1 MASLDPLRIAELAR
15 LADDASNLTWNHQVL
30 LTIQQDGS
38 DDAFRL
44 ASAFRYPNNDHRPGE
59 KGHFGPTF
67 VIADGGE
74 AQPLT
79 LKDTP
84 GETCEI
90 WEAVVVAATEPRV
103 LATLHDLLFERRKC
117 KHVGRHGRAAAD
129 AYVAYA
135 QTAGSTLAEVDSIR
149 RAVELSKL
157 MKNDDLRTEAMLV
170 ALGIVART
178 LEEIDDPKP
187 GVSLRLLD
195 VLVTH
200 DCEAPEVDQLLG
212 LARAAYPAAWIAAQ
226 ILEMQRRRT
235 KDTGRLQALNREEV
249 QAHLDDAK
257 RSNSMSRIIH
267 LETAARIARERGVT
281 DLGDEAIRAL
291 QNTNIEEIPLQRF
304 TTELEIPQNRVNAQV
319 EHLLSHATTW
329 LDAAMRI
336 VGAGPP
342 SGDFD
347 TNKRNAENHDKEF
360 SLSGVLPPKMLGGDR
375 IPRYEPTTDHERADA
390 RITELEVLAL
400 TYTTSVVFGEALDQ
414 AGERFG
420 IPDADG
426 IIDAFE
432 HLSRGTCLAIA
443 RALHRYYDGDP
454 EAAVY
459 TALPLIERLCRNL
472 LLALDEP
479 IFRTQQTT
487 TVGQYPGLGSL
498 LENLRIYLD
507 PSWYRYLKAMLSN
520 PMGLNLRNNALH
532 GYVID
537 VSASTAVA
545 VLIALLYLAAGRAA
559 PKMTQAPSPEDTPA
573 S

>member
-1 MASLDPLRIAELAR
+1 MASLEPMRIAELAR
-15 LADDASNLTWNHQVL
+15 LADEASKLTWNHEVL

-38 DDAFRL
+38 DEAFRL

-67 VIADGGE
+67 VIGDGGE

-79 LKDTP
+79 LKETP
-84 GETCEI
+84 DETCEI
-90 WEAVVVAATEPRV
+90 WEAVVAVATEPRV
-103 LATLHDLLFERRKC
+103 LATLHDLLFERRRC
-117 KHVGRHGRAAAD
+117 RHVGRHGQAAGE

-135 QTAGSTLAEVDSIR
+135 QTASSTLAEVDSIR

-157 MKNDDLRTEAMLV
+157 MKNDDLRAEAMLV

-200 DCEAPEVDQLLG
+200 GCEVPEVDQLLG
-212 LARAAYPAAWIAAQ
+212 QARTVYPAAWIAAQ

-235 KDTGRLQALNREEV
+235 NDTERLQALNREEV

-257 RSNSMSRIIH
+257 RSESVSRIIH

-291 QNTNIEEIPLQRF
+291 QNTNIADIPLQRF
-304 TTELEIPQNRVNAQV
+304 TTEFEVPQNRVDAQV
-319 EHLLSHATTW
+319 EHLLSNAATW

-347 TNKRNAENHDKEF
+347 TNKRNAESNAEEF
-360 SLSGVLPPKMLGGDR
+360 SLSGILPPKMLGGDG

-390 RITELEVLAL
+390 RIIELEVLTL
-400 TYTTSVVFGEALDQ
+400 TYTTSVVFGTALDQ

-420 IPDADG
+420 APDTNG

-472 LLALDEP
+472 LLALGEP
-479 IFRTQQTT
+479 IFRPQQTT
-487 TVGQYPGLGSL
+487 TVGQHPGLGTL
-498 LENLRIYLD
+498 LENLRTYLD
-507 PSWYRYLKAMLSN
+507 PSWYRYLRALLSN
-520 PMGLNLRNNALH
+520 PMGLNLRNTALH
-532 GYVID
+532 GDVMD

-545 VLIALLYLAAGRAA
+545 VLIALLYLAAGRVALDVTA
-559 PKMTQAPSPEDTPA
+559 TS
-573 S
+573 